1 MYFCCLGLITISS
14 VSQVTNINPNSNEGP
29 WTIGPGNSLGE
40 SSPLIIDPVALLS
53 LPTSVDNSTEIYFY
67 EIFNQS
73 PSTYNL
79 YNSCAQASGVTYTFT
94 YEINRLREKNA
105 DNEENQYPQCYTW
118 NYLNGNENQGSDV
131 IDGWEIIMDNGCP
144 NMTVWENGMY
154 DDIAWLSEFQ
164 QYESGIWNRINSH
177 SHIVASNTYPNGIE
191 EIKAWLSN
199 HNTGNNEIPGG
210 VGVFIRAMGNYQ
222 VAQLGSGPH
231 SGEEYLIS
239 SAGEMHLMTIVGY
252 HDLVN
257 CGSFG
262 YGAFKVANSWGP
274 SFCNQGF
281 VWLPYEL
288 ANDFIALHIIEEVD
302 YRQPQVIA
310 KIKIKHNKR
319 NMTRIGIHIS
329 DNPSNSA
336 PSELSDYSKVFYAM
350 DTESHPED
358 WGGGELPLD
367 GYNDVPIEIGYD
379 ISDFIQENYPNQAVP
394 NLKFILGVEE
404 TDPDNEGFG
413 EILDFSIVDY
423 RIDPNEPFVV
433 YDHND
438 PIPIENNSI
447 TQVPLYYFVHPSTIS
462 TDETYTYP
470 TIVRDEV
477 TITGNATLSIHSNYF
492 DFYDGGNLVV
502 SENATLFLP
511 APTNVIAMR
520 GDGQI
525 ELRGTM
531 NALSSVVFDE
541 RTALPQPEFI
551 LFINNV
557 AKDYTFKDFSF
568 TGSIV
573 GESNSL
579 DLDNILFESSSIE
592 YEGDLSIDAL
602 DPETQ
607 NLTVDLQG
615 GNLLVQNND
624 LLKNTYISASMPSVN
639 QNSIVIQDN
648 VIQNINSTES
658 KAVISI
664 NDYKIFTV
672 ENNEIEIN
680 HCNGIELYHAGN
692 NVGADKN
699 ITSNEIFSTNA
710 SGDCRAIDVFF
721 SRANIS
727 NNHIH
732 DNKYGVAAFGNSET
746 TILGNQNAN
755 YVSQTQRFI
764 ENSTHCYFSYSSYPE
779 EIRYNHF
786 QHDPTNTNPFVKLV
800 YFDIENPYAGPPPID
815 FSTIYNIECNSW
827 CSTFNPDEDLIPVG
841 SYDYDPYWTIG
852 QYCIKD
858 GGIAGQLYDEAKELI
873 DSGFYY
879 QADSNLKVII
889 SDFPEDSH
897 AIHSLRE
904 LYTLEEVDGNNYD
917 SLRIYYRSVIE
928 ADQDSLL
935 CRSADWM
942 SMHCLIMMDS
952 SQKAINW
959 LDSVINVPQNTVDSI
974 FAIINLGYIYTHFPD
989 TTYKSYL
996 FTMHNDLVPKSY
1008 NDYKIRREELIQQ
1021 LLKSSPSNESDEYV
1035 SESSAS
1041 IIQIA
1046 PNPTKD
1052 TFKSII
1058 NVLHEGYLKVEIY
1071 SALGAKIK
1079 ELNLGKVQAGKFEC
1093 SLSLIN
1099 QPQGMYYVVVKH
1111 NNIAQETKKIIKL

>member
-1 MYFCCLGLITISS
+1 M
-14 VSQVTNINPNSNEGP
+14 
-29 WTIGPGNSLGE
+29 
-40 SSPLIIDPVALLS
+40 
-53 LPTSVDNSTEIYFY
+53 
-67 EIFNQS
+67 
-73 PSTYNL
+73 
-79 YNSCAQASGVTYTFT
+79 
-94 YEINRLREKNA
+94 
-105 DNEENQYPQCYTW
+105 
-118 NYLNGNENQGSDV
+118 
-131 IDGWEIIMDNGCP
+131 
-144 NMTVWENGMY
+144 
-154 DDIAWLSEFQ
+154 
-164 QYESGIWNRINSH
+164 
-177 SHIVASNTYPNGIE
+177 
-191 EIKAWLSN
+191 
-199 HNTGNNEIPGG
+199 
-210 VGVFIRAMGNYQ
+210 
-222 VAQLGSGPH
+222 
-231 SGEEYLIS
+231 
-239 SAGEMHLMTIVGY
+239 
-252 HDLVN
+252 
-257 CGSFG
+257 
-262 YGAFKVANSWGP
+262 
-274 SFCNQGF
+274 
-281 VWLPYEL
+281 
-288 ANDFIALHIIEEVD
+288 
-302 YRQPQVIA
+302 
-310 KIKIKHNKR
+310 
-319 NMTRIGIHIS
+319 
-329 DNPSNSA
+329 
-336 PSELSDYSKVFYAM
+336 
-350 DTESHPED
+350 
-358 WGGGELPLD
+358 D

-379 ISDFIQENYPNQAVP
+379 ISDYIQENFPNQDVP

-404 TDPDNEGFG
+404 TDPNNEGVG
-413 EILDFSIVDY
+413 EIADFSIVDY
-423 RIDPNEPFVV
+423 RINPEEPFVV

-462 TDETYTYP
+462 TDENYTYP

-477 TITGNATLSIHSNYF
+477 TITGNATLSIYSNYF

-525 ELRGTM
+525 ELQGTM

-541 RTALPQPEFI
+541 RTALPLPEFT

-579 DLDNILFESSSIE
+579 DLDNILFESSNIE

-607 NLTVDLQG
+607 NLTVDFQG

-624 LLKNTYISASMPSVN
+624 LLRNTYISVSNPSVN

-648 VIQNINSTES
+648 VIQNTNSTES

-664 NDYKIFTV
+664 DDYKIFTV

-732 DNKYGVAAFGNSET
+732 DNKYGVTAFGNSET

-779 EIRYNHF
+779 ELRYNHF
-786 QHDPTNTNPFVKLV
+786 QHDPANTDPFVKLV
-800 YFDIENPYAGPPPID
+800 YFDIEDPYAIPLPID
-815 FSTIYNIECNSW
+815 FSTVYNIECNSW

-841 SYDYDPYWTIG
+841 SYDYDPYWSIG
-852 QYCIKD
+852 QYCVKD
-858 GGIAGQLYDEAKELI
+858 GGMAGQLFDEAKEII
-873 DSGFYY
+873 DSGLYN
-879 QADSNLKVII
+879 QADSSLKVII
-889 SDFPEDSH
+889 GDFPKDPH

-904 LYTLEEVDGNNYD
+904 LYILEEVNGSSYD
-917 SLRIYYRSVIE
+917 SLRIYYRSVIN

-942 SMHCLIMMDS
+942 GMHCLIMMDNP
-952 SQKAINW
+952 QEAINW
-959 LDSVINVPQNTVDSI
+959 LDSVLNVPRNTVDSI
-974 FAIINLGYIYTHFPD
+974 FAIINLGYIYTHLPD
-989 TTYKSYL
+989 SGYKSSMY
-996 FTMHNDLVPKSY
+996 TMHNELVPKSFH
-1008 NDYKIRREELIQQ
+1008 DYKIKREELIQQ
-1021 LLKSSPSNESDEYV
+1021 LLKSSKNSESEDFV
-1035 SESSAS
+1035 SESCAS
-1041 IIQIA
+1041 IIQVA

-1052 TFKSII
+1052 AFKLEI
-1058 NVLHEGYLKVEIY
+1058 NVLHEGYLKVDIY

-1079 ELNLGKVQAGKFEC
+1079 EHSLGKVQAGRVEC
-1093 SLSLIN
+1093 SISLIN
-1099 QPQGMYYVVVKH
+1099 QPPGIYYVVLRH
-1111 NNIAQETKKIIKL
+1111 NNTVSETEKIIKF